1 MSKKDRRRV
10 FFDVTIDGNLAG
22 RIVMELYND
31 IAPRTCNNFLM
42 LCTGMAGTGKISG
55 KPLHYKGS
63 TFHRVIKN
71 FMIQG
76 GDFTKGDGTG
86 GESIYGGMFDD
97 EEFVMK
103 HDEPFLVSMANKGP
117 NTNGSQFFITTT
129 PAPHLN
135 NIHVV
140 FGKVVSGQE
149 VVTKIEY
156 LKTNSKNRPLADVVI
171 LNCGELVRRKKRQ
184 HSSGSNESVSSTSTE
199 KSHKKTKKTKM
210 KEKKRKE
217 SDEVEHLEIGTVV
230 PEAELQL
237 SSVKAEDLPD
247 EPDHQNKYL
256 MRRSKTPENSRKGKK
271 EKQRQ
276 SPQRFSRRDI
286 GHRLNRMRRTRT
298 GHKIKGRGA
307 LRFRTPEGSSDHD
320 GSRTPPHWRRE
331 QNRVITLDELH
342 RLQEKKKAYE
352 LEEAESPKNDVIDK
366 GKTGVLLNT
375 SEKTENKEERYR
387 GKSEKKENRHERSRY
402 TARRS
407 PEHITRHFVKEKI
420 RHKVDEVGNS
430 EDMKQTRRDRR
441 GRANEKE
448 KVEVNGE
455 KAAALDELN
464 LDEPT
469 VEVTLDSAE
478 DIRDSDDEAIR
489 IHLLKAKKMAEEKTK
504 QEAKLLE
511 KTGNNEGRDQKT
523 ISEEKQKD
531 SAEKDRQ
538 HREYKNDELEK
549 RAVEKQDKDQ
559 IVEGDTGSKQRRKS
573 GSKEH
578 REKTERKHRSKSIEE
593 GGRRSTSRE
602 KLDDLRRKETSGQKS
617 QANSERTVEAKT
629 NLTDS
634 KSDNSKLSLNG
645 KLQEVSSTNKENEVS
660 EQKDLKA
667 EPTKAEEI
675 KQQVNEVS
683 RKRKGGE
690 KPNEK
695 PKEVKRNERSRSR
708 RRRSRSN
715 GRRRRSSS
723 HRSRSRDRRHKSRS
737 RSRGYVRRF
746 EGWSRSRRPTR
757 RELYDERMRRERE
770 RRRSFDRY
778 SDRRRTRSRSA
789 RRDSDRYSRRSRK
802 RSPSSSSSS
811 SESSSSDSRSTAI
824 RHQSVPAVQIQ
835 AEVLGAEARINF
847 SQNLKADDE
856 PYCLCI
862 FRCFK
867 VATC

>member
-10 FFDVTIDGNLAG
+10 FLDVTIDGNLAG

-103 HDEPFLVSMANKGP
+103 HDEPFVVSMANKGP

-184 HSSGSNESVSSTSTE
+184 HSSRSNESVSSSTSTE

-217 SDEVEHLEIGTVV
+217 SDEVEQLEIGTVV

-276 SPQRFSRRDI
+276 SPHRFSRRDI

-342 RLQEKKKAYE
+342 RLQEKRKAYE
-352 LEEAESPKNDVIDK
+352 LEELENPKNDVVDK
-366 GKTGVLLNT
+366 AKTGILLNT
-375 SEKTENKEERYR
+375 SEKIDKEERYR
-387 GKSEKKENRHERSRY
+387 GKSEKKENRHERSRH
-402 TARRS
+402 TTRRS
-407 PEHITRHFVKEKI
+407 PEHVTRHFVKEKN

-430 EDMKQTRRDRR
+430 EDMKQTKRDRR
-441 GRANEKE
+441 GRADEKE

-455 KAAALDELN
+455 KAAAMDELN

-504 QEAKLLE
+504 QEAKMLE
-511 KTGNNEGRDQKT
+511 KTGDKEGRDQKT
-523 ISEEKQKD
+523 ISEAKQKD

-538 HREYKNDELEK
+538 HREHKNDELEK
-549 RAVEKQDKDQ
+549 RAIEKQDKDQ
-559 IVEGDTGSKQRRKS
+559 IVERDTGSKQRRKS
-573 GSKEH
+573 DSKEH
-578 REKTERKHRSKSIEE
+578 RGKTDRKHRSKSIEE
-593 GGRRSTSRE
+593 DGRRSTSRE
-602 KLDDLRRKETSGQKS
+602 KLDDLKRKETSGQKS
-617 QANSERTVEAKT
+617 QADSEQTVEAKT
-629 NLTDS
+629 NVVDS
-634 KSDNSKLSLNG
+634 NSDNSKMSVNG
-645 KLQEVSSTNKENEVS
+645 KLKEVSSTNKENEVS

-667 EPTKAEEI
+667 ESTKSEEI

-683 RKRKGGE
+683 RKQKGGE
-690 KPNEK
+690 KP
-695 PKEVKRNERSRSR
+695 KEHKRNERSRSR

-723 HRSRSRDRRHKSRS
+723 RRSRSRDRRHKSRS

-789 RRDSDRYSRRSRK
+789 RRDSDRHSRRSRK

-811 SESSSSDSRSTAI
+811 SESSSSDSRSTASSSASSK
-824 RHQSVPAVQIQ
+824 RSSSSDSS
-835 AEVLGAEARINF
+835 RSSRSRSSN
-847 SQNLKADDE
+847 
-856 PYCLCI
+856 
-862 FRCFK
+862 
-867 VATC
+867 

>member
-10 FFDVTIDGNLAG
+10 FLDVTIDGSLAG

-42 LCTGMAGTGKISG
+42 LCTGMAGIGKISG

-184 HSSGSNESVSSTSTE
+184 YSSKSSESVSSTSTE
-199 KSHKKTKKTKM
+199 KSHKKTKKAKM
-210 KEKKRKE
+210 KDKKRKE
-217 SDEVEHLEIGTVV
+217 GEDVEHLEIGAIV

-237 SSVKAEDLPD
+237 SSVKPEDLPE
-247 EPDHQNKYL
+247 EPEHQNKYL
-256 MRRSKTPENSRKGKK
+256 MRRSKTPENSKK
-271 EKQRQ
+271 EKKEKSRQ
-276 SPQRFSRRDI
+276 SPQRFSRRDT

-307 LRFRTPEGSSDHD
+307 LRFRTPEGSSDYD

-342 RLQEKKKAYE
+342 RLQEKRKAYE
-352 LEEAESPKNDVIDK
+352 LEELENPGNDASDK
-366 GKTGVLLNT
+366 EKVNAVLNT
-375 SEKTENKEERYR
+375 SKKIENREERYR
-387 GKSEKKENRHERSRY
+387 GKSEKCENRNERSRH
-402 TARRS
+402 TTRRS
-407 PEHITRHFVKEKI
+407 PEHITRYFTKEKTH
-420 RHKVDEVGNS
+420 RKTDEIGDS
-430 EDMKQTRRDRR
+430 EDMKRTRKDRR
-441 GRANEKE
+441 GRAVEKE
-448 KVEVNGE
+448 KFEVNGE
-455 KAAALDELN
+455 KTAAINELN
-464 LDEPT
+464 LDEPA
-469 VEVTLDSAE
+469 VEVILDSAE

-489 IHLLKAKKMAEEKTK
+489 MHLLKAKEKAEEKAK
-504 QEAKLLE
+504 QESKINKKDGDDDE
-511 KTGNNEGRDQKT
+511 RDRGIT
-523 ISEEKQKD
+523 HGEKQKD
-531 SAEKDRQ
+531 NEKREQ
-538 HREYKNDELEK
+538 HREHRSDEHEKRTANQHDKNQIAEANIGSKRSRQKNDS
-549 RAVEKQDKDQ
+549 KDQ
-559 IVEGDTGSKQRRKS
+559 KGKTDRRQKS
-573 GSKEH
+573 GS
-578 REKTERKHRSKSIEE
+578 IEE
-593 GGRRSTSRE
+593 NRRRSTSHE
-602 KLDDLRRKETSGQKS
+602 KLDDLKRKETSGQKN
-617 QANSERTVEAKT
+617 QTASERVVETKMSP
-629 NLTDS
+629 TDS
-634 KSDNSKLSLNG
+634 NRSGNLKASING
-645 KLQEVSSTNKENEVS
+645 KLEEVNSTNKENEEVS
-660 EQKDLKA
+660 EQKNLKM
-667 EPTKAEEI
+667 ESSKAEEI
-675 KQQVNEVS
+675 KQQSNEVS
-683 RKRKGGE
+683 RKQK
-690 KPNEK
+690 NEK
-695 PKEVKRNERSRSR
+695 HKESKRSERSRSR
-708 RRRSRSN
+708 KRRSRSN
-715 GRRRRSSS
+715 ARRRRSSS
-723 HRSRSRDRRHKSRS
+723 HRSRSRDRRLRSRS

-746 EGWSRSRRPTR
+746 EGWPRSRRPTR

-778 SDRRRTRSRSA
+778 SDRRRTRSRSI

-802 RSPSSSSSS
+802 RSSSSSSNS
-811 SESSSSDSRSTAI
+811 TDSSSSSDSRSTASSSASSK
-824 RHQSVPAVQIQ
+824 RSSTSNSS
-835 AEVLGAEARINF
+835 ESSR
-847 SQNLKADDE
+847 S
-856 PYCLCI
+856 
-862 FRCFK
+862 RSSS
-867 VATC
+867 

>member
-22 RIVMELYND
+22 RIVIELYND

-184 HSSGSNESVSSTSTE
+184 HSSRSSESVSSSASAE
-199 KSHKKTKKTKM
+199 KSHKKTKKAKM

-217 SDEVEHLEIGTVV
+217 SDEVEHLEIGTV

-237 SSVKAEDLPD
+237 SSVKPEDLPE
-247 EPDHQNKYL
+247 EPEHQNK
-256 MRRSKTPENSRKGKK
+256 SKTPESSKK
-271 EKQRQ
+271 EKKEKPRQ

-286 GHRLNRMRRTRT
+286 GQRLNRMRRTRT

-342 RLQEKKKAYE
+342 RMQEKRKAYE
-352 LEEAESPKNDVIDK
+352 LEDLENPKNDVDK
-366 GKTGVLLNT
+366 GKADVSLNT

-387 GKSEKKENRHERSRY
+387 GRSERKENRRERSRH
-402 TARRS
+402 TGRRS
-407 PEHITRHFVKEKI
+407 PEYIAQHFTKEKAH
-420 RHKVDEVGNS
+420 HKIDETGDN
-430 EDMKQTRRDRR
+430 EDVKRTRKDRR
-441 GRANEKE
+441 GRAVEKE
-448 KVEVNGE
+448 EVEANGE
-455 KAAALDELN
+455 KTDAVDELN

-489 IHLLKAKKMAEEKTK
+489 IHLLKAKERAEEK
-504 QEAKLLE
+504 AKHESKMSE
-511 KTGNNEGRDQKT
+511 KIGDNEDRNRKT
-523 ISEEKQKD
+523 IPGEKQKD
-531 SAEKDRQ
+531 SIEKGEH
-538 HREYKNDELEK
+538 HREHKNDEREK
-549 RAVEKQDKDQ
+549 RDGDGQDRNQ
-559 IVEGDTGSKQRRKS
+559 ITEADTGSKRHRRAS
-573 GSKEH
+573 GNKDH
-578 REKTERKHRSKSIEE
+578 KGTAERKHRSRSVEE
-593 GGRRSTSRE
+593 NRRRSASHE
-602 KLDDLRRKETSGQKS
+602 KLNDLKRNETSGQKS
-617 QANSERTVEAKT
+617 QIDSERTAETKA
-629 NLTDS
+629 NQTDS
-634 KSDNSKLSLNG
+634 NRNDNSRKSMNG
-645 KLQEVSSTNKENEVS
+645 KLQEVSSTNKANEEIS
-660 EQKDLKA
+660 KEKSLKT
-667 EPTKAEEI
+667 EPTKPEEI
-675 KQQVNEVS
+675 EQQTNEVS
-683 RKRKGGE
+683 RKRRSG
-690 KPNEK
+690 EK
-695 PKEVKRNERSRSR
+695 PKELKRSERSRSR
-708 RRRSRSN
+708 RHRSRSSI
-715 GRRRRSSS
+715 RRRRSSS
-723 HRSRSRDRRHKSRS
+723 RRSRSRDRRPKSRS
-737 RSRGYVRRF
+737 RSRGYARRF
-746 EGWSRSRRPTR
+746 EGWSRTRRPTR

-770 RRRSFDRY
+770 RRRSYDRY

-811 SESSSSDSRSTAI
+811 SESSSSGSRSTTSSSTSSK
-824 RHQSVPAVQIQ
+824 RSSSSDSSRSSQS
-835 AEVLGAEARINF
+835 RSSN
-847 SQNLKADDE
+847 
-856 PYCLCI
+856 
-862 FRCFK
+862 
-867 VATC
+867 

>member
-10 FFDVTIDGNLAG
+10 FLDVTIDGNLAG

-103 HDEPFLVSMANKGP
+103 HDEPFVVSMANKGP

-184 HSSGSNESVSSTSTE
+184 HSSRSNESVSSSTSTE

-217 SDEVEHLEIGTVV
+217 SDEVEQLEIGTVV

-276 SPQRFSRRDI
+276 SPHRFSRRDI

-342 RLQEKKKAYE
+342 RLQEKRKAYE
-352 LEEAESPKNDVIDK
+352 LEELENPKNDVVDK
-366 GKTGVLLNT
+366 AKTGILLNT
-375 SEKTENKEERYR
+375 SEKIEDKEERYR
-387 GKSEKKENRHERSRY
+387 GKSEKKENRHERSRH
-402 TARRS
+402 TTRRS
-407 PEHITRHFVKEKI
+407 PEHVTRHFVKEKN

-430 EDMKQTRRDRR
+430 EDMKQTKRDRR
-441 GRANEKE
+441 GRADEKE

-455 KAAALDELN
+455 KAAAMDELN

-504 QEAKLLE
+504 QEAKMLE
-511 KTGNNEGRDQKT
+511 KTGDKEGRDQKT
-523 ISEEKQKD
+523 ISEAKQKD

-538 HREYKNDELEK
+538 HREHKNDELEK
-549 RAVEKQDKDQ
+549 RAIEKQDKDQ
-559 IVEGDTGSKQRRKS
+559 IVERDTGSKQRRKS
-573 GSKEH
+573 DSKEH
-578 REKTERKHRSKSIEE
+578 RGKTDRKHRSKSIEE
-593 GGRRSTSRE
+593 DGRRSTSRE
-602 KLDDLRRKETSGQKS
+602 KLDDLKRKETSGQKS
-617 QANSERTVEAKT
+617 QADSEQTVEAKT
-629 NLTDS
+629 NVVDS
-634 KSDNSKLSLNG
+634 NSDNSKMSVNG
-645 KLQEVSSTNKENEVS
+645 KLKEVSSTNKENEVS

-667 EPTKAEEI
+667 ESTKSEEI

-683 RKRKGGE
+683 RKQKGGE
-690 KPNEK
+690 KP
-695 PKEVKRNERSRSR
+695 KEHKRNERSRSR

-723 HRSRSRDRRHKSRS
+723 RRSRSRDRRHKSRS

-789 RRDSDRYSRRSRK
+789 RRDSDRHSRRSRK

-811 SESSSSDSRSTAI
+811 SESSSSDSRSTASSSASSK
-824 RHQSVPAVQIQ
+824 RSSSSDSS
-835 AEVLGAEARINF
+835 RSSRSRSSN
-847 SQNLKADDE
+847 
-856 PYCLCI
+856 
-862 FRCFK
+862 
-867 VATC
+867 

>member
-1 MSKKDRRRV
+1 
-10 FFDVTIDGNLAG
+10 
-22 RIVMELYND
+22 
-31 IAPRTCNNFLM
+31 
-42 LCTGMAGTGKISG
+42 
-55 KPLHYKGS
+55 
-63 TFHRVIKN
+63 
-71 FMIQG
+71 
-76 GDFTKGDGTG
+76 
-86 GESIYGGMFDD
+86 MFDD

-835 AEVLGAEARINF
+835 AEVLGAEARI
-847 SQNLKADDE
+847 S
-856 PYCLCI
+856 
-862 FRCFK
+862 
-867 VATC
+867 